1 MVINNHDAVMGI
13 ANVTWINPKPQ
24 CHLDKSITQC
34 HLDKPQCHLD
44 CCETECHLDYGK
56 LQSRPG
62 VTQCH
67 LDKFKTPMS
76 LG

>member
-34 HLDKPQCHLD
+34 HLDKS
-44 CCETECHLDYGK
+44 E
-56 LQSRPG
+56 
-62 VTQCH
+62 
-67 LDKFKTPMS
+67 TPMS

>member
-24 CHLDKSITQC
+24 CHLDKS
-34 HLDKPQCHLD
+34 
-44 CCETECHLDYGK
+44 E
-56 LQSRPG
+56 
-62 VTQCH
+62 
-67 LDKFKTPMS
+67 TPMS